1 MEDKKFE
8 KMRFKGKLKID
19 YLNLRCI
26 YFHLL
31 EENIDIPLPIFL
43 LKFCLLFEIQLQ
55 HIVIHRIILFL
66 HTFI

>member
-31 EENIDIPLPIFL
+31 EE
-43 LKFCLLFEIQLQ
+43 K
-55 HIVIHRIILFL
+55 HRYSASYFSSQILSTL
-66 HTFI
+66 

>member
-26 YFHLL
+26 FSFAGGKTS
-31 EENIDIPLPIFL
+31 IFRFL
-43 LKFCLLFEIQLQ
+43 FFFSNSVYSLKFNYS
-55 HIVIHRIILFL
+55 IL
-66 HTFI
+66 